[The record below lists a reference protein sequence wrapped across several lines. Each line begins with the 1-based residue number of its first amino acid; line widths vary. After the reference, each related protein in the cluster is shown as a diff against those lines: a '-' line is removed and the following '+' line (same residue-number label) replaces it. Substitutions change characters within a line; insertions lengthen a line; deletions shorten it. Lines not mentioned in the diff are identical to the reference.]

1 MNPEQTASLG
11 SGRMINQLQSKISQK
26 CPKTKQSIRIFNFP
40 EDVQRGEVQ
49 INKSEWNT
57 QSPDQ
62 TENNF
67 CLINLLFFFLQFQV
81 VPIAEWHLKV
91 SYFWLTV

>member
-1 MNPEQTASLG
+1 MTLCSPSAYVLSLYNIANNMNPEQTASLG

-49 INKSEWNT
+49 INKSE
-57 QSPDQ
+57 
-62 TENNF
+62 
-67 CLINLLFFFLQFQV
+67 
-81 VPIAEWHLKV
+81 
-91 SYFWLTV
+91 